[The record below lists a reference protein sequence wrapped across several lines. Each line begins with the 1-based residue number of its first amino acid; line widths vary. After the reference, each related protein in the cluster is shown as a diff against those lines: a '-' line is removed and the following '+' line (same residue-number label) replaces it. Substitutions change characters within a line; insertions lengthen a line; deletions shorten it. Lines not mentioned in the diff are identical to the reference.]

1 MKASTRPAGPGN
13 SACRAWMGTAD
24 AQEQCGHHVCE
35 GCNQADVRPDPWE
48 PPGSSRFVGLTPGE
62 TAAGEPSLDSVH
74 ARIVS
79 TWQGGGGGWMV
90 LVALP
95 RNLFAPGATSTLNR
109 LSALCSLL
117 SALCSRPPSSRGAS
131 STRGITCEHLLRPP
145 DKGTNARVAA

>member
-1 MKASTRPAGPGN
+1 MKASTRPGGPGN

-95 RNLFAPGATSTLNR
+95 RNLFAPGATSTLKR

-117 SALCSRPPSSRGAS
+117 SALCSLLEAAIEPRSIIHPRHHLRTPP
-131 STRGITCEHLLRPP
+131 
-145 DKGTNARVAA
+145 AAP